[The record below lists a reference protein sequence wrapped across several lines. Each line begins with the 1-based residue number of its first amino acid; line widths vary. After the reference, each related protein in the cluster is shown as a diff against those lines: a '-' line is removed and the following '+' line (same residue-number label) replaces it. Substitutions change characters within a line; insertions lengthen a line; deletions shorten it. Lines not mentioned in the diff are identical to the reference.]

1 MTNPV
6 EPIKSKV
13 VGLIPVRI
21 MLTNQLFLFNLLFFS
36 APFQTLYAP
45 KALSPRRPI
54 KALKLPTQSMIQ
66 LDLPQISLSI
76 SPQLLAGSANAQFGK
91 TQFFLRHPVV
101 YIAKTGIIVWKPVPA
116 AEWNSYRKKERKKR
130 LCPGYTITV
139 GEEISKP

>member
-1 MTNPV
+1 M
-6 EPIKSKV
+6 IK
-13 VGLIPVRI
+13 
-21 MLTNQLFLFNLLFFS
+21 
-36 APFQTLYAP
+36 
-45 KALSPRRPI
+45 
-54 KALKLPTQSMIQ
+54 

-76 SPQLLAGSANAQFGK
+76 SPQLLAGSANARFGK